1 MSQLYILPLITG
13 SIFILAGIIM
23 QKFPPK
29 KINSI
34 YGYRTPSS
42 MKSQERWDFA
52 QRFSAKEMIKTGV
65 FLSLSSTIG
74 LYYQPS
80 EYLETII
87 GLGLM
92 FLFLA
97 IMFFRVEMEIKRRHP

>member
-1 MSQLYILPLITG
+1 
-13 SIFILAGIIM
+13 M

-42 MKSQERWDFA
+42 MKNQERWNFA
-52 QRFSAKEMIKTGV
+52 QKFSAKEIIKMGV

-92 FLFLA
+92 FLFLG
-97 IMFFRVEMEIKRRHP
+97 IMFFRMEIKRRFP